1 MLGAGALLF
10 KLCRFAVCFLQNLS
24 GSGGKSGAFLL
35 ADGVLRGNQLLNQ
48 LKYLFFLCF
57 ALCEKLGGGT
67 GLFPKQTQK
76 NVLGSY
82 IILL

>member
-57 ALCEKLGGGT
+57 ALCEKLG
-67 GLFPKQTQK
+67 LEPDYEKMK
-76 NVLGSY
+76 Y
-82 IILL
+82 YILLDELF